1 MHFGLLDDPGEL
13 RFDANG
19 EAFKTLEF
27 AMNMEE
33 LPKYITGIRAPLS
46 IDAEMSFEM
55 DLNVPEFMKL
65 TRIDIACGKDMTTA
79 TLICRDPYQVQ
90 RKRHKKKRINKKWAK
105 KYGYVTKFRNYKLE
119 NVEIHQDGGILDI
132 ASKRGYFLV

>member
-1 MHFGLLDDPGEL
+1 MHFELLDDPGEL

-27 AMNMEE
+27 SMDMEE

-46 IDAEMSFEM
+46 IDTEMSFEM

-79 TLICRDPYQVQ
+79 TLIGRTPYQVQ
-90 RKRHKKKRINKKWAK
+90 RRRHKKKRINKKWAK

-119 NVEIHQDGGILDI
+119 NIEIHQDGEILDI
-132 ASKRGYFLV
+132 AAKRGYFLV

>member
-1 MHFGLLDDPGEL
+1 MRFELLDGPGEF

-19 EAFKTLEF
+19 EAFKELEF
-27 AMNMEE
+27 AMDMEE

-55 DLNVPEFMKL
+55 E
-65 TRIDIACGKDMTTA
+65 
-79 TLICRDPYQVQ
+79 
-90 RKRHKKKRINKKWAK
+90 KRINKKWAK

-132 ASKRGYFLV
+132 AYKRRYFLV

>member
-1 MHFGLLDDPGEL
+1 MHFGLLDGPDEL
-13 RFDANG
+13 RVDTNG
-19 EAFKTLEF
+19 EVFKTLEF
-27 AMNMEE
+27 AMDMEE

-79 TLICRDPYQVQ
+79 TLIGCTPYQVQ
-90 RKRHKKKRINKKWAK
+90 RRHHKKKRINKKWAK
-105 KYGYVTKFRNYKLE
+105 KYGYVTKFRNYQLE

-132 ASKRGYFLV
+132 AAKRGYFLV

>member
-1 MHFGLLDDPGEL
+1 MHFGLLDGPDEL
-13 RFDANG
+13 RFNANR
-19 EAFKTLEF
+19 EVFKTLEF
-27 AMNMEE
+27 AMDMEE

-65 TRIDIACGKDMTTA
+65 IRIDIACGKDMTA

>member
-1 MHFGLLDDPGEL
+1 MHFGLLDGTGEL
-13 RFDANG
+13 RFDDN
-19 EAFKTLEF
+19 EEVFKTLEF
-27 AMNMEE
+27 SMDMDE

-79 TLICRDPYQVQ
+79 TLICRDLYQVQ

-105 KYGYVTKFRNYKLE
+105 KYGYVTKFRDYQLE
-119 NVEIHQDGGILDI
+119 NVEIHQDGGMFDI
-132 ASKRGYFLV
+132 ASKRGCFLV

>member
-1 MHFGLLDDPGEL
+1 MHFGLLDGPGEL
-13 RFDANG
+13 RFDVNG

-27 AMNMEE
+27 AMDMEE

-46 IDAEMSFEM
+46 IDAGMSFEM

-79 TLICRDPYQVQ
+79 TLIGLTPYQVQ
-90 RKRHKKKRINKKWAK
+90 RRHHKKKRINKKWAK

-119 NVEIHQDGGILDI
+119 NIEIHQDGEILDI
-132 ASKRGYFLV
+132 AAKRGYFLV

>member
-1 MHFGLLDDPGEL
+1 MHFGLLDGPGEL
-13 RFDANG
+13 RFDANV
-19 EAFKTLEF
+19 EAFKEMEF
-27 AMNMEE
+27 AMDMDE

-46 IDAEMSFEM
+46 IDAEMLFEM

-65 TRIDIACGKDMTTA
+65 TRIDIACGKDMTA

-90 RKRHKKKRINKKWAK
+90 RKRNKKKRINKKWAK
-105 KYGYVTKFRNYKLE
+105 KYGYVTKFRNYRLE

-132 ASKRGYFLV
+132 AANRGYFLI

>member
-1 MHFGLLDDPGEL
+1 MHFGLLDGPDEL
-13 RFDANG
+13 RFNANR
-19 EAFKTLEF
+19 EVFKTLEF
-27 AMNMEE
+27 AMDMEE

-65 TRIDIACGKDMTTA
+65 IRIDIACGKDMTA

-119 NVEIHQDGGILDI
+119 NVEIYQDGGILDI

>member
-1 MHFGLLDDPGEL
+1 MHFGLLDGQSEL

-19 EAFKTLEF
+19 EVFKTLEF

-46 IDAEMSFEM
+46 INAEMSFEM

-65 TRIDIACGKDMTTA
+65 TGIDIARGTDMTA
-79 TLICRDPYQVQ
+79 VTLICRDPYQVQ
-90 RKRHKKKRINKKWAK
+90 RRRHKKKRINKKWAK
-105 KYGYVTKFRNYKLE
+105 KYGYVTKFRNYQLE
-119 NVEIHQDGGILDI
+119 NVEFHQDDEILDI
-132 ASKRGYFLV
+132 AAKRGYFLV

>member
-1 MHFGLLDDPGEL
+1 MHFELLDGPGEL

-27 AMNMEE
+27 DMDMDE

-46 IDAEMSFEM
+46 IDTEMSFEM

-90 RKRHKKKRINKKWAK
+90 RKRHKKKRINKKRAK
-105 KYGYVTKFRNYKLE
+105 KYGYVTKFRDYQLE
-119 NVEIHQDGGILDI
+119 NVDI
-132 ASKRGYFLV
+132 ASKRGCFLV

>member
-1 MHFGLLDDPGEL
+1 MRFGLLDGPGEL

-27 AMNMEE
+27 AMDMEE
-33 LPKYITGIRAPLS
+33 LPKYITG
-46 IDAEMSFEM
+46 
-55 DLNVPEFMKL
+55 
-65 TRIDIACGKDMTTA
+65 IDIACGKDMTTA
-79 TLICRDPYQVQ
+79 TLICRGIYQVQ

-105 KYGYVTKFRNYKLE
+105 KYGYVTKFRNYQLE

>member
-1 MHFGLLDDPGEL
+1 MHFELLDGPGEL

-27 AMNMEE
+27 DMDMDE
-33 LPKYITGIRAPLS
+33 LPKYITGIQAPLS
-46 IDAEMSFEM
+46 IDTEMSFEM

-90 RKRHKKKRINKKWAK
+90 RKRHKKKRINKKRAK
-105 KYGYVTKFRNYKLE
+105 KYGYVTKFRDYQLE
-119 NVEIHQDGGILDI
+119 NVDI
-132 ASKRGYFLV
+132 ASKRGCFLV

>member
-1 MHFGLLDDPGEL
+1 MHFGLLDGPGEL

-19 EAFKTLEF
+19 EVFKTLEF
-27 AMNMEE
+27 AMDMKE

-55 DLNVPEFMKL
+55 ELNVPEFMKL

-79 TLICRDPYQVQ
+79 TLICLDPYQVQ

-105 KYGYVTKFRNYKLE
+105 KYGYATKFRNYKLE
-119 NVEIHQDGGILDI
+119 NVEIHQDGEILDI

>member
-1 MHFGLLDDPGEL
+1 MDM
-13 RFDANG
+13 
-19 EAFKTLEF
+19 K
-27 AMNMEE
+27 E
-33 LPKYITGIRAPLS
+33 LPEYITGIRAPLS
-46 IDAEMSFEM
+46 ISAEMSFEM

-105 KYGYVTKFRNYKLE
+105 KYGYVTKFRNYQLE

>member
-1 MHFGLLDDPGEL
+1 MHFGLLDGPGEF

-19 EAFKTLEF
+19 EAFKELEF
-27 AMNMEE
+27 AMDMEE

-46 IDAEMSFEM
+46 IDDEMSLEM
-55 DLNVPEFMKL
+55 DLNVPEFMEL
-65 TRIDIACGKDMTTA
+65 TGIDIARGMDMTAT
-79 TLICRDPYQVQ
+79 TLICHDPYQVQ
-90 RKRHKKKRINKKWAK
+90 RRHHKKKRINKKWAK

-132 ASKRGYFLV
+132 AYKRRYFLV

>member
-19 EAFKTLEF
+19 EVFKTLEF
-27 AMNMEE
+27 AMDMEE

-90 RKRHKKKRINKKWAK
+90 RRHHKKKRINKKWAK

-119 NVEIHQDGGILDI
+119 NIEIHQDGEILDI
-132 ASKRGYFLV
+132 DAKRGYFLV

>member
-1 MHFGLLDDPGEL
+1 MHFGLLDGPGEL
-13 RFDANG
+13 RFK
-19 EAFKTLEF
+19 ELEF
-27 AMNMEE
+27 SMDMEE

-65 TRIDIACGKDMTTA
+65 TRIDIACGKDMAA
-79 TLICRDPYQVQ
+79 TLICRGPYQVQ

-105 KYGYVTKFRNYKLE
+105 KYGYVIKFRDYQLE

-132 ASKRGYFLV
+132 AAKRGYFLV

>member
-1 MHFGLLDDPGEL
+1 MHFGLLDGPGEL

-27 AMNMEE
+27 AMDMKE
-33 LPKYITGIRAPLS
+33 LPEYITGIRAPLS

-65 TRIDIACGKDMTTA
+65 TRIDIACGKDMTA
-79 TLICRDPYQVQ
+79 TLICRGPYQVQ

-132 ASKRGYFLV
+132 AYKRRYFLV

>member
-1 MHFGLLDDPGEL
+1 MRFGLLDGPGEL

-19 EAFKTLEF
+19 EVFKELEF
-27 AMNMEE
+27 AMDMDE

-79 TLICRDPYQVQ
+79 TLICHDPYQVQ
-90 RKRHKKKRINKKWAK
+90 RRHHKKKRINKKWAR
-105 KYGYVTKFRNYKLE
+105 KYGYVTKFRNYQLE

-132 ASKRGYFLV
+132 AAKRGYFLV

>member
-1 MHFGLLDDPGEL
+1 MHFELLDGPGEL

-19 EAFKTLEF
+19 EVFKTLEF
-27 AMNMEE
+27 AMDMEE

-90 RKRHKKKRINKKWAK
+90 RRHHKKKRINKKWAK

-119 NVEIHQDGGILDI
+119 NVEIHQDGGMLDI
-132 ASKRGYFLV
+132 AYKRRYFLV

>member
-1 MHFGLLDDPGEL
+1 MHFGLLDGPGEF

-19 EAFKTLEF
+19 EAFKELEF
-27 AMNMEE
+27 AMDMEE

-65 TRIDIACGKDMTTA
+65 TRIDIACGKDMTA
-79 TLICRDPYQVQ
+79 TLICRGPYQVQ

-132 ASKRGYFLV
+132 AYKRRYFLV